1 LSAGAVTSPLLA
13 TFRDPAGSLEIR
25 PDGAYRFVRA
35 PYDAEVQAFLDLPLA
50 RDLVRSGRLIASEI
64 LSRDAN
70 SQILLMSHPLI
81 LFSSYPWEWPP
92 VLWRAAAELTL
103 ELCQD
108 LLKEGWILK
117 DATPLNVLF
126 QGAEPIFVDVLSI
139 QRVNWDQPVWHAYG
153 QFIRTFLLPM
163 LANAKL
169 GWPLQATLIRR
180 DGYEPEDIFSALPWY
195 ARMQQPALSS
205 VTLPLLVAK
214 FTGSVKVGE
223 TAGFLKEPDL
233 VKEILLNSLSRLEG
247 QIRRIPSTS
256 RSSHWSD
263 YTDISCHYND
273 EDHSNKRGFVSRALT
288 RSRSSRVL
296 DVGCNTGTYSLLA
309 AELGAKVV
317 AIDSDPR
324 TVDRLC
330 RRGAKN
336 VLPLCV
342 DLAFPTP
349 AIGWENREYSSFLNR
364 CAGKF
369 DTVMMLAVLHH
380 LLLSSQIPLDHIATL
395 CNRLTTDYLI
405 MEWVP
410 PTDAKYIEIIRGRE
424 AIYNHITEVAYRE
437 AFAAYFSVI
446 DELTL
451 ANGRILFHLQRRPA

>member
-1 LSAGAVTSPLLA
+1 MPLLA
-13 TFRDPAGSLEIR
+13 TFRDPAGSLESR

-64 LSRDAN
+64 ISRDGN
-70 SQILLMSHPLI
+70 SQMLLMSHPLI
-81 LFSSYPWEWPP
+81 FFSSYPWEWPP

-103 ELCQD
+103 NLCRD
-108 LLKEGWILK
+108 LLKDGWILK

-126 QGAEPIFVDVLSI
+126 QGVEPIFVDVLSI

-163 LANAKL
+163 LANTKL

-205 VTLPLLVAK
+205 VTLPKLLAK
-214 FTGSVKVGE
+214 FTGSIKVGE
-223 TAGFLKEPDL
+223 KAGFLKEPGL
-233 VKEILLNSLSRLEG
+233 VNEILLSSLSYLEG

-256 RSSHWSD
+256 SSSRWSNYADTSSHYD
-263 YTDISCHYND
+263 D
-273 EDHSNKRGFVSRALT
+273 EDQSHKKGFVTRALT

-296 DVGCNTGTYSLLA
+296 DVGCNIGTYSLLA
-309 AELGAKVV
+309 AELDAKVV
-317 AIDSDPR
+317 AIDSDPQ

-349 AIGWENREYSSFLNR
+349 AIGWENREYSSFMSR
-364 CAGKF
+364 CADF

-380 LLLSSQIPLDHIATL
+380 LLLSSQISLDHIAAL

-410 PTDAKYIEIIRGRE
+410 PKDPKYIEIMRGRE
-424 AIYNHITEVAYRE
+424 AIYSHITEAAFRE
-437 AFAAYFSVI
+437 AFASYFSVI

-451 ANGRILFHLQRRPA
+451 ANGRTLFHLQRRPA

>member
-1 LSAGAVTSPLLA
+1 VQSMPLLA

-25 PDGAYRFVRA
+25 PDGAYRLVRA
-35 PYDAEVQAFLDLPLA
+35 PYDAEVQAFLDLPFA
-50 RDLVRSGRLIASEI
+50 RDLVESGRLIASEI
-64 LSRDAN
+64 ISRDAN
-70 SQILLMSHPLI
+70 SRTLLMCHPLI
-81 LFSSYPWEWPP
+81 LFPSYPWEWPP

-103 ELCQD
+103 DLCRN

-117 DATPLNVLF
+117 DATPLNILF
-126 QGAEPIFVDVLSI
+126 QGSQPIFVDVLSI

-163 LANAKL
+163 LANTKL

-195 ARMQQPALSS
+195 SRMQQPALSS
-205 VTLPLLVAK
+205 VTLPLLLAK

-223 TAGFLKEPDL
+223 KAGFLKEPDL
-233 VKEILLNSLSRLEG
+233 VKEILLKSLSRLER

-256 RSSHWSD
+256 SSSPWSD
-263 YTDISCHYND
+263 YTDTSSHYSD
-273 EDHSNKRGFVSRALT
+273 KDHANKRSFVTRALT
-288 RSRSSRVL
+288 KSRSLQVL

-309 AELGAKVV
+309 AEMGAKVV
-317 AIDSDPR
+317 ALDSDPQS
-324 TVDRLC
+324 VDRLG
-330 RRGAKN
+330 RKGAKN
-336 VLPLCV
+336 VLPRCV

-349 AIGWENREYSSFLNR
+349 PIGWENREYPSFLSR

-380 LLLSSQIPLDHIATL
+380 LLISSQIPLDHIATL

-424 AIYNHITEVAYRE
+424 AIYSHITEPAFRE
-437 AFAAYFSVI
+437 AFAAYFIII

-451 ANGRILFHLQRRPA
+451 ANGRILFHLQRLSA

>member
-1 LSAGAVTSPLLA
+1 LSAGVTMPLLA

-35 PYDAEVQAFLDLPLA
+35 PYDAEVRAFLDLPLA

-64 LSRDAN
+64 ISRDAN
-70 SQILLMSHPLI
+70 SQMLLMSHPLI
-81 LFSSYPWEWPP
+81 FFSSYPWEWPP
-92 VLWRAAAELTL
+92 VLWRAAAELTV
-103 ELCQD
+103 ELCRD
-108 LLKEGWILK
+108 LLKESWILK

-126 QGAEPIFVDVLSI
+126 QGVEPIFVDVLSI

-153 QFIRTFLLPM
+153 QFVRTFLLPM
-163 LANAKL
+163 LANTKL

-195 ARMQQPALSS
+195 ARMQQPAFSS
-205 VTLPLLVAK
+205 VTLPLFLAK
-214 FTGSVKVGE
+214 FAGSVKVGAK
-223 TAGFLKEPDL
+223 AGFLREPDL
-233 VKEILLNSLSRLEG
+233 VKEILLNSLSNLEV

-256 RSSHWSD
+256 SSSHWAD
-263 YTDISCHYND
+263 YTDTSSHYNEGD
-273 EDHSNKRGFVSRALT
+273 DSNKQRFVTRALT
-288 RSRSSRVL
+288 SSRSSRVL

-309 AELGAKVV
+309 AELDAKVV
-317 AIDSDPR
+317 AIDSDPQ

-336 VLPLCV
+336 VLPRCV

-349 AIGWENREYSSFLNR
+349 AIGWENREYSSFLSR

-395 CNRLTTDYLI
+395 CNRLTTAYLI

-424 AIYNHITEVAYRE
+424 AIYSHITEAAFRE

>member
-1 LSAGAVTSPLLA
+1 MSAGGTTSLLA

-25 PDGAYRFVRA
+25 PDGAYRSVRA

-64 LSRDAN
+64 ISRDAN
-70 SQILLMSHPLI
+70 SQMLLMSHPLV
-81 LFSSYPWEWPP
+81 FFPSYPWEWPP

-103 ELCQD
+103 NLCRD
-108 LLKEGWILK
+108 LLKKGWILK

-126 QGAEPIFVDVLSI
+126 QGTEPIFVDVLSI

-163 LANAKL
+163 LANTKL

-180 DGYEPEDIFSALPWY
+180 DGYEPEEIFSALPWY
-195 ARMQQPALSS
+195 ACVQQPALSS
-205 VTLPLLVAK
+205 VTLPLLLAK

-223 TAGFLKEPDL
+223 KAGFLKEPDL

-247 QIRRIPSTS
+247 QIRRIPSS
-256 RSSHWSD
+256 SSSSHWSD
-263 YTDISCHYND
+263 YTDTSSHYND
-273 EDHSNKRGFVSRALT
+273 EDHSNKRGFVTRALT
-288 RSRSSRVL
+288 GSRSSRVL

-309 AELGAKVV
+309 AELDAKVV
-317 AIDSDPR
+317 AIDSDPQ

-330 RRGAKN
+330 KIGAKN

-349 AIGWENREYSSFLNR
+349 AIGWENREYPSFLSR
-364 CAGKF
+364 CVGKF

-424 AIYNHITEVAYRE
+424 AIYSHITEDAFRE

>member
-1 LSAGAVTSPLLA
+1 MSAGTTKPLLA

-35 PYDAEVQAFLDLPLA
+35 PYDVEVEAFLHLPLA

-64 LSRDAN
+64 ISRDAN
-70 SQILLMSHPLI
+70 SPTLLMRHPLI
-81 LFSSYPWEWPP
+81 FFSSYPWEWPP

-103 ELCQD
+103 QLCRD

-126 QGAEPIFVDVLSI
+126 QGADPIFVDVLSI
-139 QRVNWDQPVWHAYG
+139 QQVNWDQPVWHAYG
-153 QFIRTFLLPM
+153 QFIRTFLLP
-163 LANAKL
+163 LFANTKL

-195 ARMQQPALSS
+195 ERMRQPALSS
-205 VTLPLLVAK
+205 VTLPLLLAK
-214 FTGSVKVGE
+214 FTSTAKVGE
-223 TAGFLKEPDL
+223 KAGFLKEPDL
-233 VKEILLNSLSRLEG
+233 VKEILLSSLSRLEG
-247 QIRRIPSTS
+247 RIRKISSIS

-263 YTDISCHYND
+263 YTDTSSHYND
-273 EDHSNKRGFVSRALT
+273 EDHSNKRGFVTRALT
-288 RSRSSRVL
+288 RSRASQVL

-309 AELGAKVV
+309 AELDAKVV
-317 AIDSDPR
+317 AIDSDPQ

-349 AIGWENREYSSFLNR
+349 AIGWENREYSSFLSR

-369 DTVMMLAVLHH
+369 DTVMVLAVLHH

-405 MEWVP
+405 LEWVP

-424 AIYNHITEVAYRE
+424 DIYSHITEAAFRK

-451 ANGRILFHLQRRPA
+451 ANGRILFHLQRRTA